1 MRDIRAIR
9 FEKTAAGSAFED
21 DQSGAG
27 PLSDNPDGRNL
38 LPEQQHL
45 PAYYQALR
53 QRGQVS
59 MDGVFAILRDLND
72 RVQAVEEQETKAEA
86 PAPSQ
91 TEQDTQE

>member
-9 FEKTAAGSAFED
+9 FEKTGAGTDF
-21 DQSGAG
+21 DQSGDSAF
-27 PLSDNPDGRNL
+27 SDQPDARNL

-45 PAYYQALR
+45 PAYYQELR

-72 RVQAVEEQETKAEA
+72 RVQNVEGQETKAEA

-91 TEQDTQE
+91 NEQDTQE

>member
-1 MRDIRAIR
+1 MRDIRALR
-9 FEKTAAGSAFED
+9 FEKTADSPFS
-21 DQSGAG
+21 DQ
-27 PLSDNPDGRNL
+27 PDSRNL

-59 MDGVFAILRDLND
+59 SDGIFAILRDLND
-72 RVQAVEEQETKAEA
+72 RVEALEGGQNKAEG

>member
-9 FEKTAAGSAFED
+9 YEKRADSAFS
-21 DQSGAG
+21 DQ
-27 PLSDNPDGRNL
+27 PDSRNL
-38 LPEQQHL
+38 LPEQSHL

-59 MDGVFAILRDLND
+59 SDGVFAILRDLND
-72 RVQAVEEQETKAEA
+72 RVEALEGNQNKAEG

-91 TEQDTQE
+91 NEQDTQE

>member
-9 FEKTAAGSAFED
+9 FEKTAAGTDF
-21 DQSGAG
+21 DQSGAS
-27 PLSDNPDGRNL
+27 PLSDQPDSRNL

-59 MDGVFAILRDLND
+59 MDGVFAILRDLNE
-72 RVQAVEEQETKAEA
+72 RLQGVEGQENKADG

-91 TEQDTQE
+91 TEEDTQE

>member
-1 MRDIRAIR
+1 MRDIRAMR
-9 FEKTAAGSAFED
+9 RTAADDSAFAA
-21 DQSGAG
+21 QPNSG
-27 PLSDNPDGRNL
+27 DGNDARNL

-59 MDGVFAILRDLND
+59 MDGVYAILRDLND
-72 RVQAVEEQETKAEA
+72 RVEQLQGSQQKADG

-91 TEQDTQE
+91 TEEDTQE